1 MTPKALSRGD
11 IVTLVVAGNFLF
23 KVIDTT
29 VDMVIKLLLN

>member
-11 IVTLVVAGNFLF
+11 ILALVVAGNFLW

-29 VDMVIKLLLN
+29 TQNIY